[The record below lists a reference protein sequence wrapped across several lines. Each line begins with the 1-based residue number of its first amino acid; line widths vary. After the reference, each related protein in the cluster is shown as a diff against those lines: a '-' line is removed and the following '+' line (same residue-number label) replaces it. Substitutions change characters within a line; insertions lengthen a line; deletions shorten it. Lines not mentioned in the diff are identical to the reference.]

1 MVNRRNQSITSK
13 NDTSSGIS
21 SSRPGSTSSAS
32 SVGSATSVAPTGFLL
47 RRRRR
52 GTLFHR
58 IRGRKDIDPGY
69 VIGIQT
75 EMMDSQRRALS
86 ILSETELVGA
96 NIAISLKE
104 QGETLARTKH
114 LTHHIG
120 VNLKRSD
127 RDM

>member
-1 MVNRRNQSITSK
+1 
-13 NDTSSGIS
+13 
-21 SSRPGSTSSAS
+21 
-32 SVGSATSVAPTGFLL
+32 
-47 RRRRR
+47 
-52 GTLFHR
+52 
-58 IRGRKDIDPGY
+58 
-69 VIGIQT
+69 
-75 EMMDSQRRALS
+75 MMDSQRRALS